1 MPQIVNFVQI
11 INISMAKGLNILFCT
26 SEVTP
31 YSKTG
36 GLADVSNSLPQELN
50 AFGHAVR
57 IITPKYGPLDERKLR
72 IYEIKRLTGIEI
84 PVGDKIYICN
94 I

>member
-1 MPQIVNFVQI
+1 
-11 INISMAKGLNILFCT
+11 MAKGLNILFCT

-50 AFGHAVR
+50 ALGHAVR
-57 IITPKYGPLDERKLR
+57 VITPKYGGLDERKLR
-72 IYEIKRLTGIEI
+72 IYEIKRLTGIDSI
-84 PVGDKIYICN
+84 SKRKSSGFFTRK
-94 I
+94 